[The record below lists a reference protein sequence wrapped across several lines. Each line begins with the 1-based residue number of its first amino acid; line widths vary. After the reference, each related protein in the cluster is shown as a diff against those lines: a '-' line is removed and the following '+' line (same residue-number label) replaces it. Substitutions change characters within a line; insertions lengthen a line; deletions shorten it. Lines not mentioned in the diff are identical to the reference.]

1 MDVSFKNIFKLGLVI
16 NPIAGMGGKTGL
28 KGSDG
33 SNTLKKAL
41 SLGAKKESA
50 NRAEQA
56 LLPLK
61 FMINK
66 FSLITCSAEMGEN
79 SCKKIGLTTD
89 YIIDINKKITTGIDT
104 IKAVKIMARKQVSLI
119 LFAGGDGTA
128 CDIFYALQDKIPIL
142 GIPAGVKMHSS
153 VFGTSPNAVGS
164 LVSRI
169 ISNHSDTFPT
179 STAEI
184 MDLDEDMRRYDQ
196 IRTKLI
202 GYATIPSDKFLVQNP
217 KSYVQLNDEDSIN
230 GISEYLE
237 NKLDKE
243 ATYIVGPGRTTQNFL
258 NRIGVF
264 GTLLG
269 VDVLKDRKLIGRDV
283 NSRELDILTRNGLLY
298 IISGIIG
305 GQGFLFGRGNQQI
318 TAEIIQ
324 RVKKEDILI
333 IASTKKIYELPRQ
346 CILIDTGDQ
355 KLDNELAGY
364 VKVQTDR
371 NRSFIIKLEIA

>member
-50 NRAEQA
+50 IRAEQA

-66 FSLITCSAEMGEN
+66 FSLITCSAEMGEK
-79 SCKKIGLTTD
+79 SCKKIGLKTD
-89 YIIDINKKITTGIDT
+89 YIIDIDKKITTGIDT

-119 LFAGGDGTA
+119 LFSGGDGTA

-196 IRTKLI
+196 IRTRLI

-217 KSYVQLNDEDSIN
+217 KSYVQLNDEESIN

-258 NRIGVF
+258 NRIGVS

-269 VDVLKDRKLIGRDV
+269 VDVLKGRKLIGRDV
-283 NSRELDILTRNGLLY
+283 NSRGLEILTRDGLLY

-324 RVKKEDILI
+324 RVKKENILI
-333 IASTKKIYELPRQ
+333 IASNKKIYELPRQ
-346 CILIDTGDQ
+346 CILIDTGNQ

-364 VKVQTDR
+364 VKVQTEK
-371 NRSFIIKLEIA
+371 NRAFVIKLEIA

>member
-50 NRAEQA
+50 IRAEQA

-324 RVKKEDILI
+324 RVKKEDIFI

>member
-50 NRAEQA
+50 IRAEQA

-66 FSLITCSAEMGEN
+66 FSLITCSAEMGEK
-79 SCKKIGLTTD
+79 SCKKIGLKTD
-89 YIIDINKKITTGIDT
+89 YIIDIDKKTTTGIDT

-119 LFAGGDGTA
+119 LFSGGDGTA

-196 IRTKLI
+196 IRTRLI

-217 KSYVQLNDEDSIN
+217 KSYVQLNDEESIN

-258 NRIGVF
+258 NRIGVS

-269 VDVLKDRKLIGRDV
+269 VDVLKGRKLIGRDV
-283 NSRELDILTRNGLLY
+283 NSRGLEILTRDGLLY

-324 RVKKEDILI
+324 RVKKENILI

-346 CILIDTGDQ
+346 CILIDTGNQ

-371 NRSFIIKLEIA
+371 NRAFIIKLEIA

>member
-1 MDVSFKNIFKLGLVI
+1 MDVSFKKIFKLGLII

-41 SLGAKKESA
+41 SLGAQKESA

-324 RVKKEDILI
+324 RVKKEDIFI

>member
-50 NRAEQA
+50 IRAEQA

-66 FSLITCSAEMGEN
+66 FSLITCSAEMGEK
-79 SCKKIGLTTD
+79 SCKKIGLKTD
-89 YIIDINKKITTGIDT
+89 YIIDIDKKITTGIDT

-119 LFAGGDGTA
+119 LFSGGDGTA

-196 IRTKLI
+196 IRTRLI
-202 GYATIPSDKFLVQNP
+202 GSATIPSDKFLVQNP
-217 KSYVQLNDEDSIN
+217 KSYVQLNDEESIN

-258 NRIGVF
+258 NRIGVS

-269 VDVLKDRKLIGRDV
+269 VDVLKGRKLIGRDV
-283 NSRELDILTRNGLLY
+283 NSRGLEILTRDGLLY

-324 RVKKEDILI
+324 RVKKENILI

-346 CILIDTGDQ
+346 CILIDTGNQ

-364 VKVQTDR
+364 VKVQTEK
-371 NRSFIIKLEIA
+371 NRAFVIKLEIA

>member
-1 MDVSFKNIFKLGLVI
+1 MDVRFKNIFKLGLVI

-50 NRAEQA
+50 IRAEQA

-66 FSLITCSAEMGEN
+66 FSLITCSAEMGEK
-79 SCKKIGLTTD
+79 SCKKIGLKTD
-89 YIIDINKKITTGIDT
+89 YIIDIDKKITTGIDT

-119 LFAGGDGTA
+119 LFSGGDGTA

-196 IRTKLI
+196 IRTRLI

-217 KSYVQLNDEDSIN
+217 KSYVQLNDEESIN

-258 NRIGVF
+258 NRIGVS

-269 VDVLKDRKLIGRDV
+269 VDVLKGRKLIGRDV
-283 NSRELDILTRNGLLY
+283 NSRELEILTRDGFLY

-324 RVKKEDILI
+324 RVKKENILI

-346 CILIDTGDQ
+346 CILIDTGNQ

-371 NRSFIIKLEIA
+371 NRAFIIKLEIA

>member
-50 NRAEQA
+50 IRAEQA

>member
-1 MDVSFKNIFKLGLVI
+1 MSERYKKPLKLGLII

-66 FSLITCSAEMGEN
+66 FSLITCSAEMGEK
-79 SCKKIGLTTD
+79 SCKKIGLKTD
-89 YIIDINKKITTGIDT
+89 YIIDIDKKITTGIDT
-104 IKAVKIMARKQVSLI
+104 INAVKIMAKKQVSLI
-119 LFAGGDGTA
+119 LFSGGDGTA

-169 ISNHSDTFPT
+169 ISNHSDIFPT

-196 IRTKLI
+196 IRTRLI

-217 KSYVQLNDEDSIN
+217 KSYVQLNDDDSIN

-237 NKLDKE
+237 NKLNND

-258 NRIGVF
+258 NRIGVS

-269 VDVLKDRKLIGRDV
+269 VDVLKGRKLIGRDV
-283 NSRELDILTRNGLLY
+283 NSRELEILTRDGFLY

-324 RVKKEDILI
+324 RVKKENILI

-346 CILIDTGDQ
+346 CILIDTGNQ

-364 VKVQTDR
+364 VKVQTEK
-371 NRSFIIKLEIA
+371 NRAFVIKLEIA

>member
-50 NRAEQA
+50 IRAEQA

-66 FSLITCSAEMGEN
+66 FSLITCSAEMGEK
-79 SCKKIGLTTD
+79 SCKKIGLKTD
-89 YIIDINKKITTGIDT
+89 YIIDIDKKITTGIDT

-119 LFAGGDGTA
+119 LFSGGDGTA

-196 IRTKLI
+196 IRTRLI

-217 KSYVQLNDEDSIN
+217 KSYVQLNDEESIN

-258 NRIGVF
+258 NRIGVS

-269 VDVLKDRKLIGRDV
+269 VDVLKGRKLIGRDV
-283 NSRELDILTRNGLLY
+283 NSRELEILTRDGFLY

-324 RVKKEDILI
+324 RVKKENILI

-346 CILIDTGDQ
+346 CILIDTGNQ

-364 VKVQTDR
+364 VKVQTEK
-371 NRSFIIKLEIA
+371 NRAFVIKLEIA

>member
-50 NRAEQA
+50 IRAEQA

-66 FSLITCSAEMGEN
+66 FSLITCSAEMGEK
-79 SCKKIGLTTD
+79 SCKKIGLKTD
-89 YIIDINKKITTGIDT
+89 YIIDIDKKITTGIDT

-119 LFAGGDGTA
+119 LFSGGDGTA

-196 IRTKLI
+196 IRTRLI

-217 KSYVQLNDEDSIN
+217 KSYVQLNDEESIN

-258 NRIGVF
+258 NRIGVS

-269 VDVLKDRKLIGRDV
+269 VDVLKGRKLIGRDV
-283 NSRELDILTRNGLLY
+283 NSRELEILTRDGFLY

-324 RVKKEDILI
+324 RVKKENILI

-346 CILIDTGDQ
+346 CILIDTGNQ

-371 NRSFIIKLEIA
+371 NRAFIIKLEIA

>member
-50 NRAEQA
+50 IRAEQA

-66 FSLITCSAEMGEN
+66 FSLITCSAEMGEK
-79 SCKKIGLTTD
+79 SCKKIGLKTD
-89 YIIDINKKITTGIDT
+89 YIIDIDKKITTGIDT

-119 LFAGGDGTA
+119 LFSGGDGTA

-196 IRTKLI
+196 IRTRLI

-217 KSYVQLNDEDSIN
+217 KSYVQLNDEESIN

-258 NRIGVF
+258 NRIGVS

-269 VDVLKDRKLIGRDV
+269 VDVLKGRKLIGRDV
-283 NSRELDILTRNGLLY
+283 NSRGLEILTRDGLLY

-324 RVKKEDILI
+324 RVKKENILI

-346 CILIDTGDQ
+346 CILIDTGNQ

-364 VKVQTDR
+364 VKVQTEK
-371 NRSFIIKLEIA
+371 NRAFVIKLEIA

>member
-1 MDVSFKNIFKLGLVI
+1 MSERYKKPLKLGLII

-41 SLGAKKESA
+41 NLGAKKESA

-66 FSLITCSAEMGEN
+66 FSLITCSAEMGEK
-79 SCKKIGLTTD
+79 SCKKIGLKTD
-89 YIIDINKKITTGIDT
+89 YIIDIDKKITTGIDT
-104 IKAVKIMARKQVSLI
+104 INAVKIMAKKQVSLI
-119 LFAGGDGTA
+119 LFSGGDGTA

-169 ISNHSDTFPT
+169 ISNHSDIFPT

-196 IRTKLI
+196 IRTRLI

-237 NKLDKE
+237 NKLNNE

-258 NRIGVF
+258 NRIGVS

-269 VDVLKDRKLIGRDV
+269 VDVLKGRKLIGRDV
-283 NSRELDILTRNGLLY
+283 NSRELDILTRDGLLY

-324 RVKKEDILI
+324 RVKKENILI

-346 CILIDTGDQ
+346 CILIDTGNQ

-364 VKVQTDR
+364 VKVQTEK
-371 NRSFIIKLEIA
+371 NRAFVIKLEIA

>member
-1 MDVSFKNIFKLGLVI
+1 MSERYKKPLKLGLII

-66 FSLITCSAEMGEN
+66 FSLITCSAEMGEK
-79 SCKKIGLTTD
+79 SCKKIGLKTD
-89 YIIDINKKITTGIDT
+89 YIIDIDKKITTGIDT
-104 IKAVKIMARKQVSLI
+104 INAVKIMAKKQVSLI
-119 LFAGGDGTA
+119 LFSGGDGTA

-169 ISNHSDTFPT
+169 ISNHSDIFPT

-196 IRTKLI
+196 IRTRLI

-237 NKLDKE
+237 NKLNNE

-258 NRIGVF
+258 NRIGVS

-269 VDVLKDRKLIGRDV
+269 VDVLKGRKLIGRDV
-283 NSRELDILTRNGLLY
+283 NSRELDILTRDGLLY

-324 RVKKEDILI
+324 RVKKENILI

-346 CILIDTGDQ
+346 CILIDTGNQ

-364 VKVQTDR
+364 VKVQTEK
-371 NRSFIIKLEIA
+371 NRAFIIKLEIA

>member
-1 MDVSFKNIFKLGLVI
+1 MDINFKKIFKLGLVI

-66 FSLITCSAEMGEN
+66 FSLITCSAEMGEK
-79 SCKKIGLTTD
+79 SCKKIGLKTD
-89 YIIDINKKITTGIDT
+89 YIIDIDKKITTGIDT
-104 IKAVKIMARKQVSLI
+104 INAVKIMAKKQVSLI
-119 LFAGGDGTA
+119 LFSGGDGTA

-169 ISNHSDTFPT
+169 ISNHSDIFPT

-196 IRTKLI
+196 IRTRLI

-217 KSYVQLNDEDSIN
+217 KSYVQLNDEESIN
-230 GISEYLE
+230 GISEYLD

-258 NRIGVF
+258 NRIGVS

-269 VDVLKDRKLIGRDV
+269 VDVLKGRKVIGRDV
-283 NSRELDILTRNGLLY
+283 NSREVDILTRDGLLY

-324 RVKKEDILI
+324 RVKKENILI

-346 CILIDTGDQ
+346 CILIDTGNQ

-364 VKVQTDR
+364 VKVQTEK
-371 NRSFIIKLEIA
+371 NRAFIIKLEIA

>member
-50 NRAEQA
+50 IRAEQA

-66 FSLITCSAEMGEN
+66 FSLITCSAEMGEK
-79 SCKKIGLTTD
+79 SCKKIGLKTD
-89 YIIDINKKITTGIDT
+89 YIIDIDKKITTGIDT

-119 LFAGGDGTA
+119 LFSGGDGTA

-196 IRTKLI
+196 IRTRLI

-217 KSYVQLNDEDSIN
+217 KSYVQLNDEESIN

-258 NRIGVF
+258 NRIGVS

-269 VDVLKDRKLIGRDV
+269 VDVLKGRKLIGRDV
-283 NSRELDILTRNGLLY
+283 NSRELDILTRDGLLY

-324 RVKKEDILI
+324 RVKKENILI

-346 CILIDTGDQ
+346 CILIDTGNQ

-364 VKVQTDR
+364 VKVQTEK
-371 NRSFIIKLEIA
+371 NRAFVIKLEIA

>member
-50 NRAEQA
+50 IRAEQA

-66 FSLITCSAEMGEN
+66 FSLITCSAEMGEK
-79 SCKKIGLTTD
+79 SCKKIGLKTD
-89 YIIDINKKITTGIDT
+89 YIIDIDKKITTGIDT

-119 LFAGGDGTA
+119 LFSGGDGTA

-196 IRTKLI
+196 IRTRLI

-217 KSYVQLNDEDSIN
+217 KSYVQLNDEESIN

-258 NRIGVF
+258 NRIGVS

-269 VDVLKDRKLIGRDV
+269 VDVLKGRKLIGRDV
-283 NSRELDILTRNGLLY
+283 NSRELEILTRDGFLY

-324 RVKKEDILI
+324 RVKKENILI
-333 IASTKKIYELPRQ
+333 IASTK
-346 CILIDTGDQ
+346 
-355 KLDNELAGY
+355 
-364 VKVQTDR
+364 
-371 NRSFIIKLEIA
+371 

>member
-1 MDVSFKNIFKLGLVI
+1 MDISFKKIFKLGLVI

-50 NRAEQA
+50 KRAEQA

-61 FMINK
+61 FIINK
-66 FSLITCSAEMGEN
+66 FSLITCSAEMGEV
-79 SCKKIGLTTD
+79 SCKKIGLKTD
-89 YIIDINKKITTGIDT
+89 YIIDINKQITTRADT
-104 IKAVKIMARKQVSLI
+104 INAVKIMAKKKVSLI
-119 LFAGGDGTA
+119 LFSGGDGTA

-153 VFGTSPNAVGS
+153 VFGMSPNAVGS

-169 ISNHSDTFPT
+169 ISNHSNIFPT
-179 STAEI
+179 SSAEI

-196 IRTKLI
+196 IVTKLI
-202 GYATIPSDKFLVQNP
+202 GFATIPSDKFLVQNP
-217 KSYVQLNDEDSIN
+217 KSYVPLNDEDSIN

-237 NKLDKE
+237 DNLNNK
-243 ATYIVGPGRTTQNFL
+243 ATYIVGPGRTTHNFL
-258 NRIGVF
+258 NRIGVS

-269 VDVLKDRKLIGRDV
+269 VDVLKGRKLIGRDV
-283 NSRELDILTRNGLLY
+283 NSRELDILTRDGLLY

-318 TAEIIQ
+318 TAEIIR
-324 RVKKEDILI
+324 RVKRENII
-333 IASTKKIYELPRQ
+333 VIASTKKIYELPRQ
-346 CILIDTGDQ
+346 CILIDTGNQ
-355 KLDNELAGY
+355 NLDNELAGY
-364 VKVQTDR
+364 LKVQTDK
-371 NRSFIIKLEIA
+371 NLTFIMKVEVA

>member
-50 NRAEQA
+50 IRAEQA

-66 FSLITCSAEMGEN
+66 FSLITCSAEMGEKP
-79 SCKKIGLTTD
+79 CKKIGLKTE
-89 YIIDINKKITTGIDT
+89 YILDIDKKITTGIDT

-119 LFAGGDGTA
+119 LFSGGDGTA

-196 IRTKLI
+196 IRTRLI

-217 KSYVQLNDEDSIN
+217 KSYVQLNDEESIN

-258 NRIGVF
+258 NRIGVS

-269 VDVLKDRKLIGRDV
+269 VDVLKGRKLIGRDV
-283 NSRELDILTRNGLLY
+283 NSRELEILTRDGFLY

-324 RVKKEDILI
+324 RVKKENILI

-346 CILIDTGDQ
+346 CILIDTGNQ

-371 NRSFIIKLEIA
+371 NRAFIIKLEIA